1 MKLILSATDFGN
13 PISSQFIKDN
23 LDIPIEDCRVLYFPN
38 EKATE
43 ERINSDM
50 YYNRV
55 SAYGFKKHNI
65 YVFNYYEPSGF
76 DNLDIDVIYISGGN
90 TFGTIKRIREA
101 NADSLIMNYVKN
113 GVVYIGGSAGAHIA
127 SASITH
133 VSKYDTNTHGVT
145 DMSGLGLY
153 NGILLCHYD
162 DSRKEHFDELKA
174 NSQFNVIALKNGES
188 ILVND

>member
-55 SAYGFKKHNI
+55 SAYGFKKQNI
-65 YVFNYYEPSGF
+65 YVFNYYAPFGF
-76 DNLDIDVIYISGGN
+76 DKLDIDIIYISGGN
-90 TFGTIKRIREA
+90 TFGTIKRIRET
-101 NADSLIMNYVKN
+101 NADTLIKSYVKK
-113 GVVYIGGSAGAHIA
+113 GVIYIGGSAGAHIA
-127 SASITH
+127 SESLAH
-133 VSKYDTNTHGVT
+133 VSRYDTNTHDVT
-145 DMSGLGLY
+145 DMNGLGLF
-153 NGILLCHYD
+153 NGILLCHYND
-162 DSRKEHFDELKA
+162 DRKEHFNELKE
-174 NSQFNVIALKNGES
+174 NSPFDVVALRDGES
-188 ILVND
+188 ILIND

>member
-13 PISSQFIKDN
+13 PISAQFIKDN
-23 LDIPIEDCRVLYFPN
+23 LGKPMESCRVLYFPN

-55 SAYGFKKHNI
+55 SAFGFQKQNI

>member
-13 PISSQFIKDN
+13 PISAQFIKDN
-23 LDIPIEDCRVLYFPN
+23 LGKPIESCRVLYFPN

-43 ERINSDM
+43 ERILSDM

-55 SAYGFKKHNI
+55 SAYGFKKQNI
-65 YVFNYYEPSGF
+65 YVFNYYAPFGF
-76 DNLDIDVIYISGGN
+76 DNLNIDVIYISGGN

-101 NADSLIMNYVKN
+101 NADTLIKNYVKN
-113 GVVYIGGSAGAHIA
+113 GVIYVGGSAGAHIA
-127 SASITH
+127 SASLTH

-153 NGILLCHYD
+153 NGILLCHYND
-162 DSRKEHFDELKA
+162 DREEHFNELRA
-174 NSQFNVIALKNGES
+174 NSSYNVVALKNGES
-188 ILVND
+188 ILINE